1 MLRRKEV
8 GLRQWVVQRE
18 PFTRRDISIGWVSI
32 KLFFI
37 PQSGPVL
44 FKIKKNYC
52 FWASLVAQMVKHLQC
67 RRPGFD
73 PWVGKIP
80 WRRKW
85 QPTQYSCLESPM
97 DGGAW

>member
-52 FWASLVAQMVKHLQC
+52 FGL
-67 RRPGFD
+67 
-73 PWVGKIP
+73 PW
-80 WRRKW
+80 WLRW
-85 QPTQYSCLESPM
+85 
-97 DGGAW
+97 